1 MSWVAAAVT
10 TSAVVNYFSQ
20 QQAANTQANALNNST
35 AMQQGMFNTIEAQNK
50 PFVNSGTAALSALM
64 YGEGLGGGSQGNSGV
79 SSGGF
84 TPGADFV
91 SSPGNSGVTSGQFTQ
106 GFTPADLTANLSPAY
121 NFQQQQG
128 QQGVTNGD
136 TPGQGA
142 LSGGTLKDLTTFNQN
157 LASTS
162 YQNAFNNWNTTQNNI
177 FSRLSGIAGL
187 GQASANNTA
196 AAGTTLG
203 TGMAQSNAAAGA
215 ATAGGIVGGANALSG
230 AAVPLAY
237 MMNNGA
243 TPTSSNIYNPGSST
257 TDYFSGASL

>member
-1 MSWVAAAVT
+1 MSWVAAAVVT
-10 TSAVVNYFSQ
+10 GAVVNYYGQ
-20 QQAANTQANALNNST
+20 QQAAGTQANALNNST
-35 AMQQGMFNTIEAQNK
+35 AMQQGMFNTIEAQNQ
-50 PFVNSGTAALSALM
+50 PFVNAGTTSLNSLM
-64 YGEGLGGGSQGNSGV
+64 YGLGQGGTAPAGGGI
-79 SSGGF
+79 
-84 TPGADFV
+84 
-91 SSPGNSGVTSGQFTQ
+91 TSGQFTQ

-215 ATAGGIVGGANALSG
+215 ATAGGIVGGANAVSS

-243 TPTSSNIYNPGSST
+243 TPTSSNIYNPGSSN
-257 TDYFSGASL
+257 TDYFSGASA

>member
-1 MSWVAAAVT
+1 MSWVAAAIGGA
-10 TSAVVNYFSQ
+10 AVVNYFGQ
-20 QQAANTQANALNNST
+20 QQAAGTQANALNNST
-35 AMQQGMFNTIEAQNK
+35 NMQGSLINTIQAQNQ
-50 PFVNSGTAALSALM
+50 PFVNAGTTSLNSLM
-64 YGEGLGGGSQGNSGV
+64 YGLGQGGAAPAGGGI
-79 SSGGF
+79 
-84 TPGADFV
+84 
-91 SSPGNSGVTSGQFTQ
+91 TSGQFTQ
-106 GFTPADLTANLSPAY
+106 GFTPQDLTNGLSPAY
-121 NFQQQQG
+121 DFQKQQG
-128 QQGVTNGD
+128 MQGVTNGD
-136 TPGQGA
+136 TPAQGA

-196 AAGTTLG
+196 AAGTNLG

-243 TPTSSNIYNPGSST
+243 TPTSNNIYNPGSSG
-257 TDYFSGASL
+257 TDYFSGASA